1 MSFCPAGAEDSDS
14 DEGFYMGSSF
24 TAKYADRDKSHSM
37 NGDINLNSTPT
48 SQKNFTAM
56 PAGAESDDEGSEG
69 FDLSAARVYSFSSS
83 SARNDGRK
91 PFDRQCNK
99 TNDSNASHPS
109 AGASGLGRGRGQLQ
123 QRGRGRGGF
132 PRPPSSYSNRGKT
145 TRRFVYNSY
154 EVTYYLLLSNDK
166 FFGCNQNKDD

>member
-14 DEGFYMGSSF
+14 DDGFYMGSTY

-37 NGDINLNSTPT
+37 NGDVNLNSTPT

-56 PAGAESDDEGSEG
+56 PAGAESDDEDSEG
-69 FDLSAARVYSFSSS
+69 FDLNAAPVNSFPSS

-91 PFDRQCNK
+91 PFDRQNNK
-99 TNDSNASHPS
+99 TNDSNASYPS

-145 TRRFVYNSY
+145 TKRFVYNKY
-154 EVTYYLLLSNDK
+154 I
-166 FFGCNQNKDD
+166 